1 MASPKS
7 LFTFTIFLGQ
17 SLLFLTLFAHAG
29 SLEGV
34 QAGAAKDFVF
44 GLRVKIRDA
53 NFSAE
58 DARLLH
64 QIQDAWLNKC
74 AKTKTTANCM
84 LRERDVFP
92 DSERPDFVLLF
103 RGESK
108 DRAIGL
114 SALKVFGLRHPEFC
128 GGECTSQSLV
138 ANLRRVL
145 SKLPAEAPAAL
156 CAGYQKDAVFRV
168 DLDRWIMENG
178 NGGCAEDAFVRL
190 EAEHVGGKNRLIIQ
204 QGNDSFPLDPFVSLS
219 QDPNISFDFAGVNFD
234 KSGRLLILSVDERR
248 IPRVQSKA
256 DSSEVER
263 GFFAG
268 SYLRFEHSEDTFD
281 FEREVDAVIQIP
293 TADIQRII
301 EPSR

>member
-7 LFTFTIFLGQ
+7 LLVFAIFLGQ
-17 SLLFLTLFAHAG
+17 SLLLLALFARGG

-34 QAGAAKDFVF
+34 PAGAAKDFVI
-44 GLRVKIRDA
+44 GLRVKIQDA

-58 DARLLH
+58 DATLLH
-64 QIQDAWLNKC
+64 RIQDAWLNKC

-92 DSERPDFVLLF
+92 ESERPDFVLLF

-108 DRAIGL
+108 DRAIGQ
-114 SALKVFGLRHPEFC
+114 SALKAFGLRHPEFC

-156 CAGYQKDAVFRV
+156 CGPLLKDAVFRV
-168 DLDRWIMENG
+168 DLDRWTMETG
-178 NGGCAEDAFVRL
+178 QGGCAEDAFVRL
-190 EAEHVGGKNRLIIQ
+190 EAEHVRGINHLFIQ
-204 QGNDSFPLDPFVSLS
+204 QGADSFPLDPFVSLS
-219 QDPNISFDFAGVNFD
+219 QDPNISFNFAGVNFD
-234 KSGRLLILSVDERR
+234 KSGRLLILSVEERR
-248 IPRVQSKA
+248 VPSVQSKA
-256 DSSEVER
+256 TSAEFDR

-268 SYLRFEHSEDTFD
+268 SYLRFEHSFDAFD

-293 TADIQRII
+293 NADIQRII
-301 EPSR
+301 EPSK